1 MDINDNVISKL
12 LFGQIG
18 SMLSRKAVYPARTGA
33 SRNEISQSTL
43 GYWIRKI
50 QSEIPETGPASDP
63 VFAKLPSEQDLQFN
77 GSTGNHS
84 VTILL
89 SENIRIEIDADCPS
103 RLLATLLQALKIM
116 LDFSGST
123 TVYSGMRGYRPP
135 QELHRSGSDHQTEIP
150 SRPVLPLYVRILQ
163 S

>member
-1 MDINDNVISKL
+1 MDINNNVISKAAL
-12 LFGQIG
+12 WADRIHAFQKSG
-18 SMLSRKAVYPARTGA
+18 LSRKDWCQQ
-33 SRNEISQSTL
+33 NEISQSTL

-103 RLLATLLQALKIM
+103 RLLATLLQALKN
-116 LDFSGST
+116 
-123 TVYSGMRGYRPP
+123 YA
-135 QELHRSGSDHQTEIP
+135 
-150 SRPVLPLYVRILQ
+150 
-163 S
+163 

>member
-1 MDINDNVISKL
+1 MDINDNVISKAAL
-12 LFGQIG
+12 WADRIHAFQKSG
-18 SMLSRKAVYPARTGA
+18 LSRKDWCQQ
-33 SRNEISQSTL
+33 NEISQSTL

-103 RLLATLLQALKIM
+103 AISGLKQ
-116 LDFSGST
+116 
-123 TVYSGMRGYRPP
+123 TVLRSKTDAMRSER
-135 QELHRSGSDHQTEIP
+135 T
-150 SRPVLPLYVRILQ
+150 
-163 S
+163 